1 MSYHVKL
8 NVFEGPLDLLLFFI
22 KRDEINIYDIP
33 IAYITKEYLQYI
45 EMMHRMNLHL
55 AGEFLTIAA
64 MLMRIKVRMLLPR
77 EEDEEEEEIEDPRTD
92 LVQMLLEYKK
102 FKEISAC
109 LQDLEEDHAKVHT
122 VQIPAHTAT
131 YDPDLFLADVELLDL
146 GIMFSKLLA
155 KLPKPSYY
163 EVERI
168 QISINHQIQWIS
180 SRFADRKRI
189 RFSEITKQLRNRLEV
204 VVTFLAIL
212 EMVKSRQYS
221 LFQKSLFGDLWM
233 TKLETE

>member
-33 IAYITKEYLQYI
+33 IAHITREYLQYI
-45 EMMHRMNLHL
+45 QLMRRMNLHL

-64 MLMRIKVRMLLPR
+64 MLMRIKVRMLLPC
-77 EEDEEEEEIEDPRTD
+77 EAGEEEEEIEDPRTD

-102 FKEISAC
+102 YKEISSY
-109 LQDLEEDHAKVHT
+109 LQELEKDNAKVHA
-122 VQIPAHTAT
+122 VQVPSHTGE

-146 GIMFSKLLA
+146 GVIFRELLA
-155 KLPKPSYY
+155 KLPKPRYY
-163 EVERI
+163 EVARI
-168 QISINHQIQWIS
+168 QLNINQQIQWIRG
-180 SRFADRKRI
+180 RFANRKRI

-212 EMVKSRQYS
+212 EMVKSRQFS
-221 LFQKSLFGDLWM
+221 LSQKALFGDLWM
-233 TKLETE
+233 TRLETG